1 MPSNHGLGKYVTHLR
16 WNKSEMGK
24 SVHCLWLSVIHS
36 LHWPH
41 GGRRCIEQHEKWVLK
56 TQYQVISTCGS
67 RTGADS
73 VSSSISLEK
82 PRDCWSNVCPFYI
95 LFFLPVAVVQRSPS
109 SRSPRPGFTY
119 FTPVP
124 QPRLVFP
131 LLRFDLC
138 RLVLVC
144 DLEL

>member
-82 PRDCWSNVCPFYI
+82 PRDCWSNVCKTMNIFKEQQDMMYI
-95 LFFLPVAVVQRSPS
+95 VLKVICKG
-109 SRSPRPGFTY
+109 SRNVGRAHSGD
-119 FTPVP
+119 
-124 QPRLVFP
+124 
-131 LLRFDLC
+131 LRE
-138 RLVLVC
+138 RGKNGLVLKVWGGGRN
-144 DLEL
+144 LM